1 MGEIQRRWCGWIT
14 LGMIMVAGGCGGGSN
29 THPDTGYGA
38 DQTIPA
44 VITCADFCQRSSDC
58 LVDLCD
64 EDKNTTEFQA
74 LQYPVMEDCES
85 TCTDALLQ
93 TNFTQSEW
101 SCLFQQSCREV
112 LQDDVCHVQAT
123 YNCSEN

>member
-14 LGMIMVAGGCGGGSN
+14 LGVIMVAGGCGSG
-29 THPDTGYGA
+29 TDAHPDTGYGEG
-38 DQTIPA
+38 QTIPA
-44 VITCADFCQRSSDC
+44 AITCTDFCQRSSAC

-64 EDKNTTEFQA
+64 EDKNTTEFEY
-74 LQYPVMEDCES
+74 LQDPVTANCES

-93 TNFTQSEW
+93 ANFTQPEW

-112 LQDDVCHVQAT
+112 FQDDVCHVQAT
-123 YNCSEN
+123 YSCSTS